1 MLTTLAS
8 PGLGSGSAAAPG
20 PALPLPFRAA
30 VRSGVLQP
38 LCWVCSFFLGVKL
51 EAWGPSQG
59 LEQSCSGAAEAEE
72 EQRGVLSLP
81 FDLGQWL

>member
-51 EAWGPSQG
+51 GG
-59 LEQSCSGAAEAEE
+59 LGTLARIRAELLRAAEAEE